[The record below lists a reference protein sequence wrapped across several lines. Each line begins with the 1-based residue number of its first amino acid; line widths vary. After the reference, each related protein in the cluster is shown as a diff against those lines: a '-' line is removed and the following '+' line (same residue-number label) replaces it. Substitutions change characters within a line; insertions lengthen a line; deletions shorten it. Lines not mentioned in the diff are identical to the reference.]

1 MHMPTRMHARA
12 RTHALIHKRTH
23 AHARTPHA
31 RSHAFAHTHAH
42 RLLSARHRAR
52 LGFPHGSDPLGSFV
66 QGPLIR
72 ARMVAP
78 AARAWRPVIDRY
90 VRPRRK
96 DWRPVLVVLGFVVL
110 VWMRAAR
117 TRVA

>member
-1 MHMPTRMHARA
+1 
-12 RTHALIHKRTH
+12 
-23 AHARTPHA
+23 
-31 RSHAFAHTHAH
+31 
-42 RLLSARHRAR
+42 
-52 LGFPHGSDPLGSFV
+52 V